1 MPREGRQQA
10 LTPVDCWEQERTL
23 RGQVSLEKNERYEGD
38 DVDPVVESVSVLS
51 TDKSVR

>member
-23 RGQVSLEKNERYEGD
+23 RGQVSLKNEIYEGD
-38 DVDPVVESVSVLS
+38 DVDPVVESVSVPS